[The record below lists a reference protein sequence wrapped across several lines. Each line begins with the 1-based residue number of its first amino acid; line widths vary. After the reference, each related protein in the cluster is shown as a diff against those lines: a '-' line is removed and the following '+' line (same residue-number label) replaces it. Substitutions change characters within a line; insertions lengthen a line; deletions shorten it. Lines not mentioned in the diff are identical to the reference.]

1 MSGCEPTLKSKGA
14 VVRRLEVLNGDLG
27 RRRWPDEVKAR
38 IVAETCA
45 PGAVV
50 SAVARR
56 HGLTPQQVFTWRRRA
71 RRGELALPMPDEP
84 RFVAVVAAPMDRQ
97 AERTEA
103 SPAGDAGM
111 IEITVDGVVVRV
123 GAGVGGEQLTRV
135 LRAVKAAG

>member
-1 MSGCEPTLKSKGA
+1 MSGFEPALKSKAA

-27 RRRWPDEVKAR
+27 RRRWPDEVKGR

-71 RRGELALPMPDEP
+71 RRGGLALPVPDEP
-84 RFVAVVAAPMDRQ
+84 RFVPVVAAPTDRE
-97 AERTEA
+97 AERTDA
-103 SPAGDAGM
+103 PPAADAGM
-111 IEITVDGVVVRV
+111 IEIVVDGAVVRV
-123 GAGVGGEQLTRV
+123 GAGVSGEQLTRV